1 MHFKLTWGRLYE
13 DGLRPFPPVAETR
26 QNLSDLL
33 TGAIRE
39 YATHKRARPVV
50 LNHIELSIA
59 ENGTAG
65 KRLAPAGRVAFLC
78 LYEVLAIHNTL
89 LERFGN
95 HAKKNGVRHNWPEPR
110 SRLVSDCSGRAPE
123 QAYALHQVK
132 AIVLHHLG
140 PCRDEVIDELV
151 LRVIGCIDFC
161 NGTQLRV

>member
-65 KRLAPAGRVAFLC
+65 KCLAPAGRVAFLC

-95 HAKKNGVRHNWPEPR
+95 HAKKTGFGTTGPNPVPGLFQTALVERLNKHMPYIR
-110 SRLVSDCSGRAPE
+110 SKRSFCITLVHAATKSLTNLSCASSA
-123 QAYALHQVK
+123 A
-132 AIVLHHLG
+132 
-140 PCRDEVIDELV
+140 
-151 LRVIGCIDFC
+151 
-161 NGTQLRV
+161 